1 MRVKVASVGL
11 GRTEVVFGVGGVE
24 GVATTFF
31 WGGGGTMEKYS
42 TDYVC
47 KEFKISGL

>member
-31 WGGGGTMEKYS
+31 GGGGTMEKYS